1 MLAYYSGWNYL
12 LELYFWLILGA
23 ILIISI
29 TIFFGRPKPTSK
41 NEEKDMEILKGTA
54 EDLQAKYPWYDHN
67 IENEKDVDEKTDD
80 EVEEEKTPEILIA
93 EEKRKW
99 ALAFAVFGLVFVMSG
114 GILLFISNSTFSDFL
129 GSCMIYVGLLSLVK
143 GISFQIPKDK
153 YIINNSISLI
163 VFFLNFFLLF
173 HFLGVIGNVPMMER
187 NTGGKFGNFLLVY
200 ILPYLLWRIV
210 PSTNIEGFDDFN
222 NEKREASLQ
231 RIFHPYEFL
240 LANLKL
246 TFFTFILFTSMSFY
260 SIPILREYAKLGFNT
275 GITLL
280 IISSI
285 YMFLYKLLK
294 STTRRGDK

>member
-29 TIFFGRPKPTSK
+29 TIFFGRQKATSK
-41 NEEKDMEILKGTA
+41 NEEKEMELLEGTA
-54 EDLQAKYPWYDHN
+54 KELLAKYPWYDHN
-67 IENEKDVDEKTDD
+67 IENKKDDD
-80 EVEEEKTPEILIA
+80 ENNEKEPDEKTPEILIA

-99 ALAFAVFGLVFVMSG
+99 ALGFAVFGLVFVMSG
-114 GILLFISNSTFSDFL
+114 GILLFISNSTFSDYL

-143 GISFQIPKDK
+143 GIFFQIPEEK
-153 YIINNSISLI
+153 YIVNNCISLI

-200 ILPYLLWRIV
+200 ILPYLIWRIV

-231 RIFHPYEFL
+231 RIFHPYVFL
-240 LANLKL
+240 LTNLKL
-246 TFFTFILFTSMSFY
+246 TFFTFILFTVMNFY

-294 STTRRGDK
+294 STKRRGNK